1 MHLNGNKDFNFTL
14 NYKINTEKI
23 KINQFNIR
31 NLFNDKKIN
40 EKNPEDNEINK
51 LEKINHIKKATDII
65 NYRNEFKK
73 SKSFSNLNLNKYL
86 NSNKNENRGK
96 NNENISNINAILQCL
111 LNIKKLTEYF
121 LIKKEKIKSQKM
133 KNKLSNSFLDLIE
146 NLNKNKTIK
155 ENLLNN
161 FKNSLYIIKPP
172 NKNISPIINPRDL
185 LELIIKEL
193 HNELNKSNHINQ
205 DFSGC
210 FAPNLENFQ
219 EYKISFQKYYQS
231 IISKLFYFLYNIQI
245 KCRKCNAF
253 SNNIQLSYLLVFPL
267 EEVKEYKNNIYNIS
281 IYDCFKYYQKPNYFE
296 KICDICNSKENFM
309 EKKNILLEGPKILII
324 NITKG
329 KFKGA
334 NIKFNLEK
342 KINISEFILYREKQY
357 NYELLGI
364 INSSGNEHYISFCK
378 SFSNNKWYK
387 YDNSLVTPYSFKDL
401 KIKGNSDFL
410 FYSLIDN

>member
-1 MHLNGNKDFNFTL
+1 M
-14 NYKINTEKI
+14 
-23 KINQFNIR
+23 
-31 NLFNDKKIN
+31 
-40 EKNPEDNEINK
+40 
-51 LEKINHIKKATDII
+51 EKINHIKKATDII